1 MGPPLYFLLNLIIA
15 MGSECC
21 ALRKPKEQ
29 QARQSSISWNIVQ
42 MRLSETL
49 QLRRE
54 KVEIE
59 EVNAEVF
66 EE

>member
-1 MGPPLYFLLNLIIA
+1 